1 MQSYRIPTL
10 LANVF
15 VSRTRAGIRVGNEN
29 SRSTRSSRKEGP
41 GRTKVPQGRNTNT
54 IQLVANPLELAE
66 DVAEH
71 VATGVSDRHIQ
82 QPTRLQPSV
91 EREAVFAPGGVN
103 NNNPTNN
110 ASTTAREA
118 A

>member
-1 MQSYRIPTL
+1 MSD
-10 LANVF
+10 
-15 VSRTRAGIRVGNEN
+15 
-29 SRSTRSSRKEGP
+29 EGA
-41 GRTKVPQGRNTNT
+41 TRNTNT

-103 NNNPTNN
+103 NPTNN
-110 ASTTAREA
+110 ATATAHEA